1 MRSERVRKLLFV
13 FEHVP
18 GLIEILLKAVI
29 APDTEAALE
38 GRARGDGIG
47 LGKGD
52 SVPEEKVLPKM
63 KPMVLAEHHPAVVAI
78 DPHFFPFSFP
88 PVCFC
93 GNSRRHGN
101 LYSCAAANIGGR
113 KRTTCVGGNRLLFS
127 RFFLLLK
134 GAR

>member
-63 KPMVLAEHHPAVVAI
+63 KPMVLAEHHPEVIRGVL
-78 DPHFFPFSFP
+78 
-88 PVCFC
+88 
-93 GNSRRHGN
+93 HG
-101 LYSCAAANIGGR
+101 
-113 KRTTCVGGNRLLFS
+113 
-127 RFFLLLK
+127 
-134 GAR
+134 

>member
-1 MRSERVRKLLFV
+1 MRSERVRKLRFV

-63 KPMVLAEHHPAVVAI
+63 KPMVLAEHHPTVVAV
-78 DPHFFPFSFP
+78 DPHFFPFNFLP
-88 PVCFC
+88 PGSG
-93 GNSRRHGN
+93 GNRRRHCSLDTG
-101 LYSCAAANIGGR
+101 AAASIRAR
-113 KRTTCVGGNRLLFS
+113 KRTSCAGGNGLLF
-127 RFFLLLK
+127 
-134 GAR
+134 